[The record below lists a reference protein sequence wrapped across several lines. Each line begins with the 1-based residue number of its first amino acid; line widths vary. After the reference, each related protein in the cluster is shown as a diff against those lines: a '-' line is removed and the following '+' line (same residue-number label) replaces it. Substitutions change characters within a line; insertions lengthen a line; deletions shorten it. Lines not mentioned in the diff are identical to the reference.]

1 MAEKSYKLIEPLKV
15 GPVTL
20 RNRFAFA
27 PMGSWYAPPD
37 GYCNQ
42 RLIDHYTRMA
52 KGGTALIIGEFLRV
66 NDTDSAYAANMAIL
80 NNRYIYGYAELADS
94 VREEGACFVFQIGHA
109 GGNTRSDQIGG
120 LTPISPSPFVNID
133 NELTREMTLDDINR
147 VEEEFVATASRLQIA
162 GFHGIEIHAA
172 HGYLLSEFL
181 SPRYNHRKDGY
192 GGSLENRARM
202 ILEVY
207 DKIRAKCG
215 PNFVI
220 GVRVNVNEN
229 FDGHMD
235 GLTMEDV
242 LSFAKIM
249 EARGIDYISCTGA
262 DIINQKASV
271 PTMYM
276 TRGYNIA
283 NTYIVKKAVKVP
295 VMVAAGMD
303 VKIGEQVLQEGKA
316 DLIGIARGLV
326 ADPDMPRKLME
337 GRIEDIRPCIRGG
350 IGCAS
355 HARFNKTLAC
365 ELNPCIGNKSMEI
378 MAESPVIRPKKVLVI
393 GGGPGG
399 MEAARLAAHRG
410 HKVTLYEKTKELG
423 GRLIEASIPD
433 FKEDIRP
440 LITWLKTQLQKENVE
455 VKLGVE
461 ATAEV
466 IKKEKPDVL
475 IVAIGAEYTIPT
487 EVSKDKANIMVPE
500 EVTIGKKKV
509 GEKVVVV
516 GGGSIG
522 CDLAIFLAESQKK
535 NVTLSTRQD
544 MVMKD
549 YDEILTAIS
558 IWERLPAAGVKVKTG
573 VTFKGFS
580 GGKATFTDREG
591 IDWQLDADT
600 VILSGGLAPRS
611 DAAAKFDKLAP
622 KVYKIGDCVV
632 VGRIWD
638 AFHTT
643 WRAILDF

>member
-1 MAEKSYKLIEPLKV
+1 MPDKSYELLKPLKV
-15 GPVTL
+15 GSIVL
-20 RNRFAFA
+20 KNRLVFA

-52 KGGTALIIGEFLRV
+52 KGGTGLLVGEFLRV

-80 NNRYIYGYAELADS
+80 NNRYIYGYAELADA
-94 VREEGACFVFQIGHA
+94 VKEEGACFVFQIGHA
-109 GGNTRSDQIGG
+109 GGNTRPDQING
-120 LTPISPSPFVNID
+120 LTPAAPSPFVNID
-133 NELTREMTLDDINR
+133 GFLTREMTLEDINR
-147 VEEEFVATASRLQIA
+147 IQQDFVNTASRLQIA
-162 GFHGIEIHAA
+162 GFHGVEIHTA

-181 SPRYNHRKDGY
+181 SPRYNHRKDSY

-202 ILEVY
+202 TTEIF

-229 FDGHMD
+229 FPGHLD

-242 LSFAKIM
+242 VTFAKIM
-249 EARGIDYISCTGA
+249 DTRGIDYISCTGA

-276 TRGYNIA
+276 EKGYNVA
-283 NTYIVKKAVKVP
+283 NAEIVKKAVKVP
-295 VMVAAGMD
+295 VMVAAGMN
-303 VKIGEQVLQEGKA
+303 VELGEQVLREGKA
-316 DLIGIARGLV
+316 DLIGMSRGLV
-326 ADPDMPRKLME
+326 ADPEVIRKLIE
-337 GRIEDIRPCIRGG
+337 GREEDIRPCIRGG

-365 ELNPCIGNKSMEI
+365 EVNPGIGKETLEI
-378 MAESPVIRPKKVLVI
+378 MVNTPVVHPRKVMVI

-410 HKVTLYEKTKELG
+410 HKVILYEKNRELG
-423 GRLIEASIPD
+423 GRLIEASIPE
-433 FKEDIRP
+433 FKKDIRP
-440 LITWLKTQLQKENVE
+440 LVSWLKTQLKKEKV
-455 VKLGVE
+455 VIKSGVE
-461 ATAEV
+461 ATPEIV
-466 IKKEKPDVL
+466 KKEKPDVL
-475 IVAIGAEYTIPT
+475 IVAAGAKYTLSEEIL
-487 EVSKDKANIMVPE
+487 KDKNKILVPE
-500 EVTIGKKKV
+500 EVTVGKKQV

-522 CDLAIFLAESQKK
+522 CDIALYLAESQKK
-535 NVTLSTRQD
+535 DVTLSTRQE

-558 IWERLPAAGVKVKTG
+558 IRDRLTASGVKVKTG

-580 GGKATFTDREG
+580 GGKANFTTGEG
-591 IDWQLDADT
+591 NTWQLNADT
-600 VILSGGLAPRS
+600 VIVSGGLVPCL
-611 DAAAKFDKLAP
+611 DVAARFDKLAP
-622 KVYKIGDCVV
+622 RVYKVGDCVS

-638 AFHTT
+638 AFHTA
-643 WRAILDF
+643 WRAVLDF